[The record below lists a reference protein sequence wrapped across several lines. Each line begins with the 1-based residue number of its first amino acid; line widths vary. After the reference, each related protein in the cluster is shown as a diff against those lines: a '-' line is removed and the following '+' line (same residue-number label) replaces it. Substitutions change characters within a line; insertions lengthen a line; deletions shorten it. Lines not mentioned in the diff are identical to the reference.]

1 MAAVQ
6 SFPDLQPV
14 LVDSLCCAVMRCF
27 ARAQWPAAAVI
38 VAQAGLVNG
47 EITRI

>member
-14 LVDSLCCAVMRCF
+14 LVDSLCCAAPFCQGTMAC
-27 ARAQWPAAAVI
+27 AAVI